1 MINLF
6 LVFVGGG
13 FGCIVRYLISVGF
26 QKTTLTLPWA
36 TFVAN
41 VTACILFAF
50 ALWLMQAKDMNTH
63 ALKLLFI
70 TGFCGGLSTFSS
82 FGYETFLLLKQAQF
96 FYAGMNIL
104 FNTLA
109 CLFIFYI
116 FKAA

>member
-1 MINLF
+1 MINVF

-13 FGCIVRYLISVGF
+13 FGCVLRYLIGLVF
-26 QKTTLTLPWA
+26 QKTSLSLPWA

-41 VTACILFAF
+41 VTACLVFTF
-50 ALWLMQAKDMNTH
+50 VLWLMQAKDMNTN
-63 ALKLLFI
+63 ALKLLLI

-82 FGYETFLLLKQAQF
+82 FSYETFLLLKQAQF

-104 FNTLA
+104 FNTFA